1 MIYEICVK
9 PEKIKKREIYIFKDC
24 FKNQVSKALVKVMN
38 IKETSTHYKFLVRL
52 LEINQG
58 IFRKNYFTIAINKR
72 NDVLEQRFYER
83 VMI

>member
-9 PEKIKKREIYIFKDC
+9 PQNVKRGEIYIFKDN
-24 FKNQVSKALVKVMN
+24 FKGQVSKALVKIMN
-38 IKETSTHYKFLVRL
+38 KKETDTHYKFLVRL
-52 LEINQG
+52 LEIHQG
-58 IFRKNYFTIAINKR
+58 VFRKNYFTIAINKR

>member
-9 PEKIKKREIYIFKDC
+9 PEKIKKHEIYIFKDN
-24 FKNQVSKALVKVMN
+24 FKGQVSKALVKVIN
-38 IKETSTHYKFLVRL
+38 KTETSTHYKFLVRL
-52 LEINQG
+52 LEIHQG

-72 NDVLEQRFYER
+72 NDEFEQRFYER